1 MKKSLI
7 FLIKVQ
13 ETKDFLQRIYDG
25 SVGTM
30 MSALVRQNDL
40 SLDDIHE
47 LQQILKDAESKA
59 KKSKE

>member
-1 MKKSLI
+1 
-7 FLIKVQ
+7 
-13 ETKDFLQRIYDG
+13 
-25 SVGTM
+25 

-59 KKSKE
+59 KKVRSN

>member
-1 MKKSLI
+1 MLLFKKL
-7 FLIKVQ
+7 
-13 ETKDFLQRIYDG
+13 KDFLQRIYDG

>member
-1 MKKSLI
+1 MLLFKKPKI
-7 FLIKVQ
+7 
-13 ETKDFLQRIYDG
+13 LQRIYDG

-59 KKSKE
+59 KKK